1 MKGVPRCVWDMLERL
16 KISKGLILSASVCS
30 SKENVIHIVRFPVPE
45 NNIIS
50 SDHTAKSQGVGE
62 RDGD

>member
-1 MKGVPRCVWDMLERL
+1 MLERL
-16 KISKGLILSASVCS
+16 KVNKGLILSARVCS
-30 SKENVIHIVRFPVPE
+30 SKENVVHIVRFPVPE

-50 SDHTAKSQGVGE
+50 SDHMAKSQGVGE